1 MKNYSLTAVIFF
13 IILLGVICMTS
24 CSKGYGCYYSATHS
38 IEIRNDRNFCQTTT
52 GITETVCETGGHLNV
67 N

>member
-1 MKNYSLTAVIFF
+1 MKNYSLTAVILF

-38 IEIRNDRNFCQTTT
+38 IEIKKDRDYFQATT
-52 GITETVCETGGHLNV
+52 ELSKSVCETGEHMTAN
-67 N
+67 